1 MLSRSLNFIIFLS
14 VILFSCNRENFEKI
28 RMNPGVDFRYDKA
41 FEYFN
46 KGDYQKAQYLFED
59 LMGIIKLSEKAE
71 KVYFHYAMTHYK
83 LKTFVSSSYYFKQ
96 FYNTFPNS
104 AYAEEALF
112 LSAESFERLSPN
124 FRLAQEDTDKAIE
137 GYQLFVNTFPSSQ
150 RVSIGNEKIDKLR
163 KKLEEKELDNAKGYF
178 RRRDYV
184 AANHCFRNMLV
195 DFPDTKNAEFIRFMI
210 LKSSFWYARQSIL
223 EKQMQRYSTTIT
235 EFETF
240 KRKHPN
246 SLFIKEAESI
256 KEISNQRIKF
266 LKNE

>member
-1 MLSRSLNFIIFLS
+1 MLSRSLNFIVFLS
-14 VILFSCNRENFEKI
+14 IILFSCNRENFEKI

-112 LSAESFERLSPN
+112 LIPLEL
-124 FRLAQEDTDKAIE
+124 QDT
-137 GYQLFVNTFPSSQ
+137 
-150 RVSIGNEKIDKLR
+150 
-163 KKLEEKELDNAKGYF
+163 
-178 RRRDYV
+178 
-184 AANHCFRNMLV
+184 
-195 DFPDTKNAEFIRFMI
+195 
-210 LKSSFWYARQSIL
+210 
-223 EKQMQRYSTTIT
+223 
-235 EFETF
+235 
-240 KRKHPN
+240 
-246 SLFIKEAESI
+246 
-256 KEISNQRIKF
+256 
-266 LKNE
+266 